1 MKPVTYMSY
10 AFFPAMNKSLYAT
23 LIKVCS
29 SGGDPLLLWPLL
41 NTPPTTSHPLFG
53 LHKDSA
59 SINECQWVLLFQ
71 HEDFNSTPLLHLHF
85 HVRHHSVRLLLCCHL
100 SHGDKMQWNIG
111 GNVQTLLLQHQ
122 HPPLMSWASIITQE
136 ALHLEKPLYS
146 SYLKTYLDLI
156 NHY

>member
-100 SHGDKMQWNIG
+100 AAKWNGILVEG
-111 GNVQTLLLQHQ
+111 STSTAIAPTSASL
-122 HPPLMSWASIITQE
+122 WANII
-136 ALHLEKPLYS
+136 K
-146 SYLKTYLDLI
+146 
-156 NHY
+156 